1 MGKWSE
7 VALLEKGWDINDVE
21 VEAGIV
27 SSFGRV
33 VAVDEDLI
41 VVGAEASI
49 GNVIGGFVF
58 KKTRLGWDRV
68 ALSPPYSERLSK
80 VNQVSVR
87 NGLALIALSD
97 PPYPVERDGS
107 VYLFE
112 YNSMNGGALTLTQ
125 KLQSD
130 ECKSFG
136 DLAALLSGGG
146 IILSCVGDGGDIEL
160 QYYNTSGS
168 GSEYT
173 LQQRIIALNVS
184 NDNGGT
190 IQQASWLA
198 IDNTSQTIAL
208 SSDGTVRLFIQ
219 SNGMWRELTFMS
231 SPINGITPYGSIAI
245 AGNKVLIET
254 KDNVAAYTLEESN
267 DC

>member
-1 MGKWSE
+1 MS
-7 VALLEKGWDINDVE
+7 
-21 VEAGIV
+21 
-27 SSFGRV
+27 
-33 VAVDEDLI
+33 
-41 VVGAEASI
+41 ASHL
-49 GNVIGGFVF
+49 V
-58 KKTRLGWDRV
+58 
-68 ALSPPYSERLSK
+68 
-80 VNQVSVR
+80 
-87 NGLALIALSD
+87 
-97 PPYPVERDGS
+97 
-107 VYLFE
+107 
-112 YNSMNGGALTLTQ
+112 
-125 KLQSD
+125 
-130 ECKSFG
+130 
-136 DLAALLSGGG
+136 LAALLSGGG

-231 SPINGITPYGSIAI
+231 SPIIGITPYGSY
-245 AGNKVLIET
+245 GGQH
-254 KDNVAAYTLEESN
+254 
-267 DC
+267 

>member
-1 MGKWSE
+1 MS
-7 VALLEKGWDINDVE
+7 
-21 VEAGIV
+21 
-27 SSFGRV
+27 
-33 VAVDEDLI
+33 
-41 VVGAEASI
+41 ASHL
-49 GNVIGGFVF
+49 V
-58 KKTRLGWDRV
+58 
-68 ALSPPYSERLSK
+68 
-80 VNQVSVR
+80 
-87 NGLALIALSD
+87 
-97 PPYPVERDGS
+97 
-107 VYLFE
+107 
-112 YNSMNGGALTLTQ
+112 
-125 KLQSD
+125 
-130 ECKSFG
+130 
-136 DLAALLSGGG
+136 LAALLSSGG
-146 IILSCVGDGGDIEL
+146 IILSCVGGDGNIVL

-173 LQQRIIALNVS
+173 LQQKIIALSLS
-184 NDNGGT
+184 NGNGGT

-231 SPINGITPYGSIAI
+231 SPINGITPYGIIAI